1 MKYIHITKSFK
12 KHLKKLKKH
21 LSEDDV
27 IDDVEEF
34 MQSGTKKGEALLKEE
49 NKFNVKYFKLRVSI
63 KMVDFRYVLGVVSE
77 TDYIPVAID
86 LKKGKYGR
94 NLSFNANKDKKIK
107 LGLKSK
113 RSFPIG
119 ANLGMVVHAKAAIES
134 GADTIGLY
142 RTEFLFL
149 IRKQLPTEEDQFNI
163 YKRALEATDNRGIVF
178 RTLDIGGDKYVPYL
192 NLPKESNP
200 SLGWRAIRFSLERKD
215 LFRIQLRALLRA
227 SHFGKI

>member
-94 NLSFNANKDKKIK
+94 NLSFNANKDIVRFVNNAIDNSMKDYMEN
-107 LGLKSK
+107 SK
-113 RSFPIG
+113 E
-119 ANLGMVVHAKAAIES
+119 NE
-134 GADTIGLY
+134 T
-142 RTEFLFL
+142 
-149 IRKQLPTEEDQFNI
+149 
-163 YKRALEATDNRGIVF
+163 ATV
-178 RTLDIGGDKYVPYL
+178 YEV
-192 NLPKESNP
+192 
-200 SLGWRAIRFSLERKD
+200 D
-215 LFRIQLRALLRA
+215 L
-227 SHFGKI
+227 